1 MGAKKLKIGFIIRIA
16 AFYSDFVEVD
26 CLTQLFTTIAS
37 LRDYLNNQKEK
48 QPLGQVSVG
57 LVPTMGAL
65 HIGHL
70 SLIDRARTENACVI
84 VSIFVNPLQ
93 FGAGEDF
100 EQYPHTFENDLH
112 ICENA
117 GVDAVFAPDAL
128 EMGVNNIAKITQVI
142 PPPAMINILCGRSR
156 IGHFQGV
163 ATIVTKLLNVVQPD
177 LAYFGNKDGQQLAII
192 RQLAIDLN
200 LPVEIIGCPTVRE
213 PSGLAYS
220 SRNQYLS
227 SRDRVLAPHI
237 YQSLLQSQQQFFL
250 CYELCNSAQIIEAAR
265 NYLAKLPEINLE
277 YIELVDAK
285 TLQPCNQ
292 ITPEAEFMLAIAARI
307 GNTRLIDNILLS
319 HTITPRNPI
328 IAIDG
333 PAGAGKS
340 TVTKQVA
347 NKLGLL
353 FLDTGAMYRSV
364 TLAVL
369 REGIDLRDQ
378 EKVQAIAAES
388 KIQLFAN
395 PIAGKPMQVLL
406 NGEDITTEI
415 RTPEVTANVSS
426 IAAQAAVREILVKQ
440 QQLIGQT
447 GGVVM
452 EGRDIGTH
460 VFPDAEVKIFL
471 TASSEERAKRRQ
483 ADLIAQGQVAP
494 DLATLE
500 HEIQERDRKDS
511 TRDHA
516 PLIQAEDATLVNTDG
531 LTIEEVVAAIV
542 NLYEQKVQNR

>member
-1 MGAKKLKIGFIIRIA
+1 MAQI
-16 AFYSDFVEVD
+16 
-26 CLTQLFTTIAS
+26 FTNIDA
-37 LRDYLNNQKEK
+37 LRNYLNSQQSK
-48 QPLGQVSVG
+48 QDLAKVSVG

-65 HIGHL
+65 HNGHL
-70 SLIDRARTENACVI
+70 SLIDRARLENSCTV

-93 FGAGEDF
+93 FGVDEDI
-100 EQYPHTFENDLH
+100 EKYPQKLDQDLQ

-117 GVDAVFAPDAL
+117 GVDAVFAPNAI
-128 EMGVNNIAKITQVI
+128 EMGVNNRNSTKVI
-142 PPPAMINILCGRSR
+142 PPNSMTDILCGRSR

-163 ATIVTKLLNVVQPD
+163 ATIVTKLLNIVQPD
-177 LAYFGNKDGQQLAII
+177 RAYFGNKDGQQLMII
-192 RQLAIDLN
+192 KRLVADLN
-200 LPVEIIGCPTVRE
+200 LPVEIVSCPTVRE

-227 SRDRVLAPHI
+227 KSDRILAPHI
-237 YQSLLQSQQQFFL
+237 YQGLLQAQQQFNF
-250 CYELCNSAQIIEAAR
+250 CDETCSPSPIIETIT
-265 NYLAKLPEINLE
+265 NYLAKLPAINLE

-285 TLQPCNQ
+285 TLQPCTQ
-292 ITPEAEFMLAIAARI
+292 ITSESDLMLAIAARI
-307 GNTRLIDNILLS
+307 GTTRLIDNILLS
-319 HTITPRNPI
+319 HTITSRKPI

-340 TVTKQVA
+340 TVTKQLA

-369 REGIDLRDQ
+369 REGIDLREED
-378 EKVQAIAAES
+378 KVQKIAAES
-388 KIQLFAN
+388 KIQLFAD

-406 NGEDITTEI
+406 NGEDVTAEI

-426 IAAQAAVREILVKQ
+426 IAAQSAVREILVKQ

-460 VFPDAEVKIFL
+460 VFPDAEVKVFL
-471 TASSEERAKRRQ
+471 TASPKERAMRRH
-483 ADLIAQGQVAP
+483 ADLISQGQVAP
-494 DLATLE
+494 DLTTLE
-500 HEIQERDRKDS
+500 QEILERDRKDS

-516 PLIQAEDATLVNTDG
+516 PLTQAEDEIGRAHV
-531 LTIEEVVAAIV
+531 
-542 NLYEQKVQNR
+542 

>member
-1 MGAKKLKIGFIIRIA
+1 MGREY
-16 AFYSDFVEVD
+16 AFYGDFVEVD

-37 LRDYLNNQKEK
+37 LRDYLKTHRA
-48 QPLGQVSVG
+48 PHLGQVSVG

-70 SLIDRARTENACVI
+70 SLIDRARTENACVV

-93 FGAGEDF
+93 FCVGEDLDK
-100 EQYPHTFENDLH
+100 YPRTLESDRQ
-112 ICENA
+112 ICETA
-117 GVDAVFAPDAL
+117 GVDVIFAPDVS
-128 EMGVNNIAKITQVI
+128 EMGASDLDNITQVI
-142 PPPAMINILCGRSR
+142 PPPEMTSVLCGRSR

-163 ATIVTKLLNVVQPD
+163 ATIVTKLLNIVQPD
-177 LAYFGNKDGQQLAII
+177 RAYFGSKDGQQLAII
-192 RQLAIDLN
+192 RRLVEDLN
-200 LPVEIIGCPTVRE
+200 LPVEIIGCPTLRE

-227 SRDRVLAPHI
+227 ASDRVLAAHL
-237 YQSLLQSQQQFFL
+237 YQSLQQAKQQFLL
-250 CYELCNSAQIIEAAR
+250 CKEFCTATQIIEVAA
-265 NYLAKLPEINLE
+265 NYLAKLPAINLE
-277 YIELVDAK
+277 YIELVETK
-285 TLQPCNQ
+285 TLQPCHQ
-292 ITPEAEFMLAIAARI
+292 ITTKSDLMLAIAARV

-319 HTITPRNPI
+319 HTITPRKPI

-353 FLDTGAMYRSV
+353 FLDTGAMYRSI

-369 REGIDLRDQ
+369 REGIDLREQD
-378 EKVQAIAAES
+378 KVQAIAAKS

-415 RTPEVTANVSS
+415 RTPEVTANVSL
-426 IAAQAAVREILVKQ
+426 IAAQAPVREILVKQ
-440 QQLIGQT
+440 QQLIGQS

-471 TASSEERAKRRQ
+471 TASAQERAKRRQ
-483 ADLIAQGQVAP
+483 ADLVAQGQVVP
-494 DLATLE
+494 DLTILE
-500 HEIQERDRKDS
+500 DEIQERDRRDS
-511 TRDHA
+511 TRAHS

-531 LTIEEVVAAIV
+531 LNIEEVVATIV
-542 NLYEQKVQNR
+542 NLYEQKVQTP

>member
-1 MGAKKLKIGFIIRIA
+1 
-16 AFYSDFVEVD
+16 
-26 CLTQLFTTIAS
+26 
-37 LRDYLNNQKEK
+37 
-48 QPLGQVSVG
+48 
-57 LVPTMGAL
+57 MGAL

-70 SLIDRARTENACVI
+70 SLIDRARHENDCVV

-93 FGAGEDF
+93 FGAGEDLDK
-100 EQYPHTFENDLH
+100 YPRTLDSDRQV
-112 ICENA
+112 CETA
-117 GVDAVFAPDAL
+117 GVDAIFAPSAS
-128 EMGVNNIAKITQVI
+128 EMGLSNDKLTQVLQ
-142 PPPAMINILCGRSR
+142 PTEMSNVLCGRSR
-156 IGHFQGV
+156 LGHFQGV
-163 ATIVTKLLNVVQPD
+163 ATIVTKLLNVVQPNRT
-177 LAYFGNKDGQQLAII
+177 YFGSKDGQQLAII
-192 RQLAIDLN
+192 RRLVNDLN

-227 SRDRVLAPHI
+227 ESDRILAAHI
-237 YQSLLQSQQQFFL
+237 YQSLQQARQQFFL
-250 CYELCNSAQIIEAAR
+250 CYSLCSPTQIVAVAH
-265 NYLAKLPEINLE
+265 NYLAKLPAINLE
-277 YIELVDAK
+277 YIELVNAK

-292 ITPEAEFMLAIAARI
+292 ITAGSEFMLAIAARI

-319 HTITPRNPI
+319 HTPTSRKPI

-369 REGIDLRDQ
+369 REGIDLCDQ
-378 EKVQAIAAES
+378 DSVQAIAAKS

-395 PIAGKPMQVLL
+395 PISGQPMQVLL
-406 NGEDITTEI
+406 NGEDISTEI
-415 RTPEVTANVSS
+415 RMAEVTANVSA
-426 IAAQAAVREILVKQ
+426 IAAQAPVRKILVKQ
-440 QQLIGQT
+440 QQLIGQS

-460 VFPDAEVKIFL
+460 VFPDAEIKIFL
-471 TASSEERAKRRQ
+471 TASAQERAKRRQ

-500 HEIQERDRKDS
+500 QEIQERDRKDS

-516 PLIQAEDATLVNTDG
+516 PLIQAKDATLVNTDG
-531 LTIEEVVAAIV
+531 LTIEEVVATIV
-542 NLYEQKVQNR
+542 NMYEAKFEAKVQNL

>member
-1 MGAKKLKIGFIIRIA
+1 M
-16 AFYSDFVEVD
+16 
-26 CLTQLFTTIAS
+26 TQLFTTIAS
-37 LRDYLNNQKEK
+37 LRNYLNTQKEK
-48 QPLGQVSVG
+48 QTLGQVSVG

-65 HIGHL
+65 HMGHL
-70 SLIDRARTENACVI
+70 SLIDRARTENSCVV

-100 EQYPHTFENDLH
+100 DEYPRTFEKDLN

-117 GVDAVFAPDAL
+117 GVDAIFAPDAL
-128 EMGVNNIAKITQVI
+128 EMGAHNIAKITQVI
-142 PPPAMINILCGRSR
+142 PSLEMTNILCGRSR
-156 IGHFQGV
+156 VGHFQGV
-163 ATIVTKLLNVVQPD
+163 ATIVTKLLNAVQPD
-177 LAYFGNKDGQQLAII
+177 RAYFGSKDGQQLAII
-192 RQLAIDLN
+192 RQLVIDLN
-200 LPVEIIGCPTVRE
+200 LPVAIVGCPTLRE

-220 SRNQYLS
+220 SRNQFLS
-227 SRDRVLAPHI
+227 SKDRILAAHI
-237 YQSLLQSQQQFFL
+237 YQSLQQSRQQFLL
-250 CYELCNSAQIIEAAR
+250 CYELCSPAQIIETAR

-285 TLQPCNQ
+285 TLQPCYQ
-292 ITPEAEFMLAIAARI
+292 ITSKAELMLAIAARI
-307 GNTRLIDNILLS
+307 GKTRLIDNILLS
-319 HTITPRNPI
+319 HTTTLRNPI

-426 IAAQAAVREILVKQ
+426 IAAQSAVREVLVKQ

-471 TASSEERAKRRQ
+471 TASAEERAKRRQ
-483 ADLIAQGQVAP
+483 ADLISQGQVAP

-500 HEIQERDRKDS
+500 QEIQERDRKDS

-516 PLIQAEDATLVNTDG
+516 PLIQAVDATLVNTDG
-531 LTIEEVVAAIV
+531 LTIEEVVATIV

>member
-1 MGAKKLKIGFIIRIA
+1 MTEL
-16 AFYSDFVEVD
+16 
-26 CLTQLFTTIAS
+26 LTTIAS
-37 LRDYLNNQKEK
+37 LRNYLNTQKEK

-70 SLIDRARTENACVI
+70 SLIDRARTENAFVV

-100 EQYPHTFENDLH
+100 EQYPRTFENDLH
-112 ICENA
+112 LCENA
-117 GVDAVFAPDAL
+117 GVDAVFAPDPL

-142 PPPAMINILCGRSR
+142 PPPEMTNTLCGRSR

-163 ATIVTKLLNVVQPD
+163 ATIVTKLLNAVQPD
-177 LAYFGNKDGQQLAII
+177 RAYFGSKDGQQLAII
-192 RQLAIDLN
+192 RQLVIDLN
-200 LPVEIIGCPTVRE
+200 LPVEIIGCPTVRQ
-213 PSGLAYS
+213 PSGLAHS

-227 SRDRVLAPHI
+227 NSDRIFAPHI

-250 CYELCNSAQIIEAAR
+250 CYELCNPAQIIEAAR
-265 NYLAKLPEINLE
+265 NYLAKLPKINLE
-277 YIELVDAK
+277 YIELVEAK

-292 ITPEAEFMLAIAARI
+292 VTSGSELMLAIAARI

-378 EKVQAIAAES
+378 DKVQEIAAES

-426 IAAQAAVREILVKQ
+426 IAAQSAVREILVKQ
-440 QQLIGQT
+440 QQLIGRT

-460 VFPDAEVKIFL
+460 VFPDAEVKVFL
-471 TASSEERAKRRQ
+471 TASSKERAKRRQ
-483 ADLIAQGQVAP
+483 SDLIAQGQVAP

-500 HEIQERDRKDS
+500 QEIQERDRKDS

-531 LTIEEVVAAIV
+531 LSIEEVVAAIV

>member
-1 MGAKKLKIGFIIRIA
+1 M
-16 AFYSDFVEVD
+16 
-26 CLTQLFTTIAS
+26 TQIFTTIAS
-37 LRDYLNNQKEK
+37 LRNYLKSKRTIVQT
-48 QPLGQVSVG
+48 SVG

-70 SLIDRARTENACVI
+70 SLIDRARAENTCVV

-93 FGAGEDF
+93 FGKGEDF
-100 EQYPHTFENDLH
+100 EKYPRTLESDRQ
-112 ICENA
+112 ICETA
-117 GVDAVFAPDAL
+117 GVDAIFAPSA
-128 EMGVNNIAKITQVI
+128 EEIGVNDPNVTQVI
-142 PPPAMINILCGRSR
+142 PPPEMMNIMCGRSR

-163 ATIVTKLLNVVQPD
+163 ATIVTNLLNIVQPD
-177 LAYFGNKDGQQLAII
+177 RAYFGEKDGQQLAII
-192 RQLAIDLN
+192 RRLVNDLN
-200 LPVEIIGCPTVRE
+200 LSVEIIGCPTLRE
-213 PSGLAYS
+213 LSGLAYS

-227 SRDRVLAPHI
+227 ESDRLLAPHL
-237 YQSLLQSQQQFFL
+237 YQSLLKGKQIFSKDSSQD
-250 CYELCNSAQIIEAAR
+250 YAQISPTAILAASR
-265 NYLAKLPEINLE
+265 DYLSKLPAIALE
-277 YIELVDAK
+277 YIELVDVK
-285 TLQPCNQ
+285 TMQPCHT
-292 ITPEAEFMLAIAARI
+292 ITSSSELMLAIAARI

-319 HTITPRNPI
+319 QTITPRKPI

-340 TVTKQVA
+340 TVTKLVA

-369 REGIDLRDQ
+369 REGIDLNDHQ
-378 EKVQAIAAES
+378 KVEAIATKS
-388 KIQLFAN
+388 QIQLFAN
-395 PIAGKPMQVLL
+395 AIVGQPMQVWL
-406 NGEDITTEI
+406 NDEDVTTAI
-415 RTPEVTANVSS
+415 RQPEVTTNVSA
-426 IAAQAAVREILVKQ
+426 IAAQSGVREILVKQ
-440 QQLIGQT
+440 QQIIGQS

-471 TASSEERAKRRQ
+471 TASASERAKRRH

-500 HEIQERDRKDS
+500 KEISERDRQDS
-511 TRDHA
+511 TRTHA

-531 LTIEEVVAAIV
+531 LSIEEVVEIICMQV
-542 NLYEQKVQNR
+542 KSKQ

>member
-1 MGAKKLKIGFIIRIA
+1 M
-16 AFYSDFVEVD
+16 
-26 CLTQLFTTIAS
+26 TQLFTTIAA
-37 LRDYLNNQKEK
+37 LRNYLNDQKFNQS
-48 QPLGQVSVG
+48 LGRVSIG

-70 SLIDRARTENACVI
+70 SLIDRARTENACLV

-100 EQYPHTFENDLH
+100 DKYPRTIEHDLQL
-112 ICENA
+112 CENA
-117 GVDAVFAPDAL
+117 GVDAIFAPDPQ
-128 EMGVNNIAKITQVI
+128 EMGLNDISKITQVI
-142 PPPAMINILCGRSR
+142 PPPAMTNILCGRSR
-156 IGHFQGV
+156 VGHFQGV

-177 LAYFGNKDGQQLAII
+177 RAYFGCKDGQQLAII
-192 RQLAIDLN
+192 RNLVVDLN

-227 SRDRVLAPHI
+227 AKDRVLAAHI
-237 YQSLLQSQQQFFL
+237 YQSLRQAQQQFFL
-250 CYELCNSAQIIEAAR
+250 CYELCYPAQIIEAAQ
-265 NYLAKLPEINLE
+265 NYLAQLPEINLE
-277 YIELVDAK
+277 YIELVEAK
-285 TLQPCNQ
+285 TLQPCTQ
-292 ITPEAEFMLAIAARI
+292 ITSKAELMLAIAARI

-319 HTITPRNPI
+319 LSIPPRKPI

-369 REGIDLRDQ
+369 REGIDLREQD
-378 EKVQAIAAES
+378 KVQEIAANS

-415 RTPEVTANVSS
+415 RTPEVTANVSA

-460 VFPDAEVKIFL
+460 VFPDAEIKVFL

-494 DLATLE
+494 DLSTLE
-500 HEIQERDRKDS
+500 HEIQERDRRDS
-511 TRDHA
+511 TRDYA
-516 PLIQAEDATLVNTDG
+516 PLTQAVDATLVNTDG

-542 NLYEQKVQNR
+542 NLYEQKVQKL

>member
-1 MGAKKLKIGFIIRIA
+1 M
-16 AFYSDFVEVD
+16 
-26 CLTQLFTTIAS
+26 TQLFTTIAA
-37 LRDYLNNQKEK
+37 LRDYLKSQKFS
-48 QPLGQVSVG
+48 QPQGQFSVG
-57 LVPTMGAL
+57 FVPTMGAL

-70 SLIDRARTENACVI
+70 SLIDRARSENTCVV

-100 EQYPHTFENDLH
+100 DKYPRTLTSDQQ
-112 ICENA
+112 ICEQA
-117 GVDAVFAPDAL
+117 GVEAIFAPNAS
-128 EMGVNNIAKITQVI
+128 EMGVSSNTVTQVV
-142 PPPAMINILCGRSR
+142 PPSAMTDILCGRSR

-177 LAYFGNKDGQQLAII
+177 RAYFGNKDGQQLAII
-192 RQLAIDLN
+192 RRLVDDLN
-200 LPVEIIGCPTVRE
+200 MPVEIIGCPTLRE
-213 PSGLAYS
+213 SSGLAYS

-227 SRDRVLAPHI
+227 DCDRILAAQI
-237 YQSLLQSQQQFFL
+237 YQSLQRAKQQFFRGGATGSPL
-250 CYELCNSAQIIEAAR
+250 PILQVVR
-265 NYLAKLPEINLE
+265 DYLAKLSAIDLE

-285 TLQPCNQ
+285 TLQPCQQ
-292 ITPEAEFMLAIAARI
+292 ITPDAELMLAIAARI

-319 HTITPRNPI
+319 HTVTTRKPI

-347 NKLGLL
+347 NQLGLL
-353 FLDTGAMYRSV
+353 FLDTGAMYRSI
-364 TLAVL
+364 TLAAL
-369 REGIDLRDQ
+369 RGGVDLHDQ
-378 EKVQAIAAES
+378 EKVQAIAAQS
-388 KIQLFAN
+388 QIQLFAN
-395 PIAGKPMQVLL
+395 PIAGQPMQVLL
-406 NGEDITTEI
+406 NGKDITTDI
-415 RTPEVTANVSS
+415 RTPEVTANVST
-426 IAAQAAVREILVKQ
+426 IAAQPAVREILVKQ
-440 QQLIGQT
+440 QQLIGQA

-471 TASSEERAKRRQ
+471 TASAQERAKRRQ

-494 DLATLE
+494 DLVVLE
-500 HEIQERDRKDS
+500 QEIQERDRKDS

-516 PLIQAEDATLVNTDG
+516 PLTQAKDATLVNTDG

-542 NLYEQKVQNR
+542 NLYEAKVQTL

>member
-1 MGAKKLKIGFIIRIA
+1 MI
-16 AFYSDFVEVD
+16 
-26 CLTQLFTTIAS
+26 QLFTTIAS
-37 LRDYLNNQKEK
+37 LRNYLNTHKLK
-48 QPLGQVSVG
+48 QSLGQSSGQMSVG

-70 SLIDRARTENACVI
+70 SLIDRARTENVCVV

-100 EQYPHTFENDLH
+100 EKYPRTLEGDLQ
-112 ICENA
+112 ICETA
-117 GVDAVFAPDAL
+117 GVDAVFAPNME
-128 EMGVNNIAKITQVI
+128 EMGIINADSNADSNAKSNTKLTEVI
-142 PPPAMINILCGRSR
+142 PPLEMMDAMCGRSR

-163 ATIVTKLLNVVQPD
+163 ATIVTKLLNIVQPD
-177 LAYFGNKDGQQLAII
+177 RAYFGCKDGQQLAII
-192 RQLAIDLN
+192 RQLVNDLN
-200 LPVEIIGCPTVRE
+200 MPVEIVGCPTVRE
-213 PSGLAYS
+213 PSGLACS

-227 SRDRVLAPHI
+227 ASDRVLAVHI
-237 YQSLLQSQQQFFL
+237 YQSLLQARQQFFL
-250 CYELCNSAQIIEAAR
+250 CYDLCLPSQIIGAAQ
-265 NYLAKLPEINLE
+265 NYLNKLPEINLE

-285 TLQPCNQ
+285 TLQPCTQ
-292 ITPEAEFMLAIAARI
+292 ITSESELMLAIAARI

-319 HTITPRNPI
+319 HTITPRKPI

-369 REGIDLRDQ
+369 REGIDLRDRD
-378 EKVQAIAAES
+378 KVQEIAAKS

-426 IAAQAAVREILVKQ
+426 IAAQAGVREILVKQ
-440 QQLIGQT
+440 QQMIGQT

-471 TASSEERAKRRQ
+471 TASAGERAKRRQ

-500 HEIQERDRKDS
+500 REIQERDRKDS
-511 TRDHA
+511 TRDHS
-516 PLIQAEDATLVNTDG
+516 PLVKSEDATLVNTDG
-531 LTIEEVVAAIV
+531 LSIEEVVAAIV
-542 NLYEQKVQNR
+542 NLYEQKVQNP

>member
-1 MGAKKLKIGFIIRIA
+1 M
-16 AFYSDFVEVD
+16 
-26 CLTQLFTTIAS
+26 TQLFHTIAS
-37 LRDYLNNQKEK
+37 LRNYLNDWKSK
-48 QPLGQVSVG
+48 QALGQVSVG

-70 SLIDRARTENACVI
+70 SLIDRARTENACV
-84 VSIFVNPLQ
+84 VASIFVNPLQ
-93 FGAGEDF
+93 FGEGEDF
-100 EQYPHTFENDLH
+100 DKYPRTLDSDYQV
-112 ICENA
+112 CETA
-117 GVDAVFAPDAL
+117 GVNAIFAPSAS
-128 EMGVNNIAKITQVI
+128 EMYASSDMMTQVL
-142 PPPAMINILCGRSR
+142 PPSEMTNVLCGRSR
-156 IGHFQGV
+156 HGHFQGV
-163 ATIVTKLLNVVQPD
+163 AAIVTKLLNIVQPNR
-177 LAYFGNKDGQQLAII
+177 AYFGSKDGQQLAII
-192 RQLAIDLN
+192 RRLVEDLN
-200 LPVEIIGCPTVRE
+200 LPVEIIGCPTIRE

-227 SRDRVLAPHI
+227 ESDRILAAHI
-237 YQSLLQSQQQFFL
+237 YQSLQQAKQQFYL
-250 CYELCNSAQIIEAAR
+250 CYDLCSPSQILEVAQ
-265 NYLAKLPEINLE
+265 NYLAKLPAISLE

-285 TLQPCNQ
+285 TLQPCTQ
-292 ITPEAEFMLAIAARI
+292 ITSKDELMLAIAAQI

-319 HTITPRNPI
+319 HTITPRKPI

-369 REGIDLRDQ
+369 REGIDLRDRD
-378 EKVQAIAAES
+378 KVKAIAAKS

-395 PIAGKPMQVLL
+395 PIAGQPMQVLL
-406 NGEDITTEI
+406 NGEDITSEI
-415 RTPEVTANVSS
+415 RTPEVTANVSA
-426 IAAQAAVREILVKQ
+426 IAAQAPVREILVKQ
-440 QQLIGQT
+440 QQLIGNS

-460 VFPDAEVKIFL
+460 VFPDAEVKVFL
-471 TASSEERAKRRQ
+471 TASAQERAKRRH

-511 TRDHA
+511 TRSHA

-542 NLYEQKVQNR
+542 NLFEAKVQNL

>member
-1 MGAKKLKIGFIIRIA
+1 
-16 AFYSDFVEVD
+16 
-26 CLTQLFTTIAS
+26 LTQLFTTIAS
-37 LRDYLNNQKEK
+37 LRNYLNTQKSK
-48 QPLGQVSVG
+48 QAIGQAFANVSVG

-65 HIGHL
+65 HVGHL
-70 SLIDRARTENACVI
+70 SLIDRARTENACVV

-100 EQYPHTFENDLH
+100 ERYPHNLEADLH
-112 ICENA
+112 ICETA
-117 GVDAVFAPDAL
+117 GVDAVFAPSAD
-128 EMGVNNIAKITQVI
+128 EMGVTAAKVTQVI
-142 PPPAMINILCGRSR
+142 PPSAMMDILCGRSR
-156 IGHFQGV
+156 VGHFPGV
-163 ATIVTKLLNVVQPD
+163 ATIVTKLLNIVQPD
-177 LAYFGNKDGQQLAII
+177 RAYFGNKDGQQVAII
-192 RQLAIDLN
+192 RQVVHDLN
-200 LPVEIIGCPTVRE
+200 LPVEVIGCPTLRE

-227 SRDRVLAPHI
+227 ASDRILAAHI
-237 YQSLLQSQQQFFL
+237 YQSLQQAKQQFFL
-250 CYELCNSAQIIEAAR
+250 CHDFCSPSQIIEVAQ

-285 TLQPCNQ
+285 TLQPCSQ
-292 ITPEAEFMLAIAARI
+292 ITSEAELMLAIAARI

-319 HTITPRNPI
+319 HTITPRKPI

-353 FLDTGAMYRSV
+353 FLDTGAMYRSI

-369 REGIDLRDQ
+369 QEGLDLRNQ
-378 EKVQAIAAES
+378 EKVKEIAANS

-395 PIAGKPMQVLL
+395 PIVGQPMQVLL
-406 NGEDITTEI
+406 NGEDVTTEI
-415 RTPEVTANVSS
+415 RTPEVTANVST
-426 IAAQAAVREILVKQ
+426 IAAQPAVREILVKQ
-440 QQLIGQT
+440 QQLIGQS

-471 TASSEERAKRRQ
+471 TASAKERAKRRH

-500 HEIQERDRKDS
+500 QEIAERDRKDS
-511 TRDHA
+511 TRESS
-516 PLIQAEDATLVNTDG
+516 PLIQAEDATLVDTDG
-531 LTIEEVVAAIV
+531 LTVEEVVTAIV
-542 NLYEQKVQNR
+542 NLYEAKVQNL

>member
-1 MGAKKLKIGFIIRIA
+1 
-16 AFYSDFVEVD
+16 
-26 CLTQLFTTIAS
+26 LTELLTTIAS
-37 LRDYLNNQKEK
+37 LRNYLNTQKSK
-48 QPLGQVSVG
+48 QPSGQLSVG

-65 HIGHL
+65 HIGHV
-70 SLIDRARTENACVI
+70 SLIDRARTENACVV

-100 EQYPHTFENDLH
+100 HKYPRTLDQDLQ

-117 GVDAVFAPDAL
+117 GVDAIFAPDPLA
-128 EMGVNNIAKITQVI
+128 MGLDAIGNGKTTQVL
-142 PPPAMINILCGRSR
+142 PPPAMTDVLCGRSR

-163 ATIVTKLLNVVQPD
+163 ATIVTKLLNAVQPD
-177 LAYFGNKDGQQLAII
+177 RAYFGSKDGQQLAII
-192 RQLAIDLN
+192 RQLVIDLN
-200 LPVEIIGCPTVRE
+200 LPVEIVGCPTVRE

-227 SRDRVLAPHI
+227 NSDRIFAPHI
-237 YQSLLQSQQQFFL
+237 HQSLLQSQQQFFL
-250 CYELCNSAQIIEAAR
+250 CYELCNPEKIIEAAL

-277 YIELVDAK
+277 YIELVEAK

-292 ITPEAEFMLAIAARI
+292 ITSGSELMLAIAARI

-319 HTITPRNPI
+319 HTITPRKPI

-378 EKVQAIAAES
+378 DKVQAIAAES

-395 PIAGKPMQVLL
+395 PLAGKPMQVLL

-415 RTPEVTANVSS
+415 RTPEVTANVSA

-471 TASSEERAKRRQ
+471 TASAEERAKRRQ

-500 HEIQERDRKDS
+500 QEIEERDRKDS

-531 LTIEEVVAAIV
+531 LSIEEVVAAIV
-542 NLYEQKVQNR
+542 NLYEQKVQNQ

>member
-1 MGAKKLKIGFIIRIA
+1 
-16 AFYSDFVEVD
+16 
-26 CLTQLFTTIAS
+26 
-37 LRDYLNNQKEK
+37 
-48 QPLGQVSVG
+48 
-57 LVPTMGAL
+57 
-65 HIGHL
+65 
-70 SLIDRARTENACVI
+70 
-84 VSIFVNPLQ
+84 
-93 FGAGEDF
+93 
-100 EQYPHTFENDLH
+100 
-112 ICENA
+112 
-117 GVDAVFAPDAL
+117 
-128 EMGVNNIAKITQVI
+128 
-142 PPPAMINILCGRSR
+142 
-156 IGHFQGV
+156 
-163 ATIVTKLLNVVQPD
+163 
-177 LAYFGNKDGQQLAII
+177 
-192 RQLAIDLN
+192 
-200 LPVEIIGCPTVRE
+200 
-213 PSGLAYS
+213 
-220 SRNQYLS
+220 LS
-227 SRDRVLAPHI
+227 SKDRVLAAHI
-237 YQSLLQSQQQFFL
+237 YQSLRQAQQQFFL
-250 CYELCNSAQIIEAAR
+250 CYELCYPDQIIEAAQ

-285 TLQPCNQ
+285 TLQPCTQ
-292 ITPEAEFMLAIAARI
+292 ITSEAELMLAIAARI
-307 GNTRLIDNILLS
+307 ENTRLIDNILLS
-319 HTITPRNPI
+319 HTITPRKPI

-369 REGIDLRDQ
+369 REGIDLREQD
-378 EKVQAIAAES
+378 KVQEIAASS

-415 RTPEVTANVSS
+415 RTPEVTANVSA
-426 IAAQAAVREILVKQ
+426 IAAQATVREILVKQ

-460 VFPDAEVKIFL
+460 VFPDAEVEVFL
-471 TASSEERAKRRQ
+471 TASAEERAKRRQ

-511 TRDHA
+511 TRDHS
-516 PLIQAEDATLVNTDG
+516 PLTQAEDATLVNTDG

-542 NLYEQKVQNR
+542 NLYEQKVQNL

>member
-1 MGAKKLKIGFIIRIA
+1 M
-16 AFYSDFVEVD
+16 
-26 CLTQLFTTIAS
+26 TQLFTTIAS
-37 LRDYLNNQKEK
+37 LRNYLNAQKLK

-70 SLIDRARTENACVI
+70 SLIDRARTENSYVV

-100 EQYPHTFENDLH
+100 DKYPRTLDKDFQ
-112 ICENA
+112 ICETA
-117 GVDAVFAPDAL
+117 GVDAIFAPSAM
-128 EMGVNNIAKITQVI
+128 EMGIGSDLVTQVI
-142 PPPAMINILCGRSR
+142 PPPEMVDILCGRSR
-156 IGHFQGV
+156 VGHFQGV
-163 ATIVTKLLNVVQPD
+163 ATIVTKLLNVVQPNR
-177 LAYFGNKDGQQLAII
+177 AYFGSKDGQQLAII
-192 RQLAIDLN
+192 QRLVNDLL
-200 LPVEIIGCPTVRE
+200 LPVEIVGCPTIRE

-227 SRDRVLAPHI
+227 DGDRILAAHI
-237 YQSLLQSQQQFFL
+237 YQSLQQAKQQFFL
-250 CYELCNSAQIIEAAR
+250 CAELCSPSQILDIAR
-265 NYLAKLPEINLE
+265 NYLAKLPAINVE

-292 ITPEAEFMLAIAARI
+292 ITSEAELMLAISARI

-319 HTITPRNPI
+319 HTITPRKPI

-340 TVTKQVA
+340 TVTKRVA

-378 EKVQAIAAES
+378 DKVKEIATNL

-395 PIAGKPMQVLL
+395 PISGQPMQVLL
-406 NGEDITTEI
+406 NGEDVTSEI
-415 RTPEVTANVSS
+415 RMPEVTANVSA
-426 IAAQAAVREILVKQ
+426 IAAQAPVREILVKQ
-440 QQLIGQT
+440 QQLIGQS

-460 VFPDAEVKIFL
+460 VFPDAEVKVFL
-471 TASSEERAKRRQ
+471 TASAGERAQRRH
-483 ADLIAQGQVAP
+483 ADLVAQGQVAP
-494 DLATLE
+494 DLTTLE

-516 PLIQAEDATLVNTDG
+516 PLIRAEDATLVNTDG
-531 LTIEEVVAAIV
+531 LTIEEVVATIV
-542 NLYEQKVQNR
+542 NLFEAKVQNL

>member
-1 MGAKKLKIGFIIRIA
+1 MM
-16 AFYSDFVEVD
+16 D
-26 CLTQLFTTIAS
+26 
-37 LRDYLNNQKEK
+37 
-48 QPLGQVSVG
+48 
-57 LVPTMGAL
+57 
-65 HIGHL
+65 
-70 SLIDRARTENACVI
+70 
-84 VSIFVNPLQ
+84 
-93 FGAGEDF
+93 
-100 EQYPHTFENDLH
+100 
-112 ICENA
+112 
-117 GVDAVFAPDAL
+117 
-128 EMGVNNIAKITQVI
+128 
-142 PPPAMINILCGRSR
+142 ILCGRSSR
-156 IGHFQGV
+156 VGHFQGV
-163 ATIVTKLLNVVQPD
+163 ATIVTKLLNAVQPD
-177 LAYFGNKDGQQLAII
+177 RAYFGNKDGQQLAII
-192 RQLAIDLN
+192 RQLALDLN
-200 LPVEIIGCPTVRE
+200 LPVEIIGCPTIRE

-227 SRDRVLAPHI
+227 ESDRILAAHI

-250 CYELCNSAQIIEAAR
+250 CYEFCSPSQILDAAR
-265 NYLAKLPEINLE
+265 NYLAKLPDINLE
-277 YIELVDAK
+277 YIELVEAK
-285 TLQPCNQ
+285 TLQPCIQ
-292 ITPEAEFMLAIAARI
+292 ITSESELMLAIAVRI

-319 HTITPRNPI
+319 HTITPRKPI

-378 EKVQAIAAES
+378 NKVQEIAAKS

-395 PIAGKPMQVLL
+395 PSAGQPMQVLL

-415 RTPEVTANVSS
+415 RMPEVTANVSA
-426 IAAQAAVREILVKQ
+426 IAAQADVRKILVKQ
-440 QQLIGQT
+440 QQLIGQS

-471 TASSEERAKRRQ
+471 TASAQERAKRRQ
-483 ADLIAQGQVAP
+483 SDLTAQGQVAP
-494 DLATLE
+494 DLTTLE
-500 HEIQERDRKDS
+500 QEIQERDRKDS
-511 TRDHA
+511 TRDHS
-516 PLIQAEDATLVNTDG
+516 PLTQAVDATLVNTDG

-542 NLYEQKVQNR
+542 NLYEQKVQKS

>member
-1 MGAKKLKIGFIIRIA
+1 M
-16 AFYSDFVEVD
+16 
-26 CLTQLFTTIAS
+26 TQLFTTIAS
-37 LRDYLNNQKEK
+37 FRKYLTAQKSK
-48 QPLGQVSVG
+48 GALGQVSVG

-70 SLIDRARTENACVI
+70 SLIDRARTENACVV

-100 EQYPHTFENDLH
+100 DKYPRTLDKDRQ
-112 ICENA
+112 ICETA
-117 GVDAVFAPDAL
+117 GVDAIFAPEAA
-128 EMGVNNIAKITQVI
+128 EMGVSDREMTQVV
-142 PPPAMINILCGRSR
+142 PPFAMTEILCGRSR
-156 IGHFQGV
+156 VGHFQGV
-163 ATIVTKLLNVVQPD
+163 ATIVTKLLNAVQPD
-177 LAYFGNKDGQQLAII
+177 RAYFGNKDGQQLAII
-192 RQLAIDLN
+192 RQLVDDLN
-200 LPVEIIGCPTVRE
+200 LPVEIIGCPTIRE

-227 SRDRVLAPHI
+227 ESDRILAAHI
-237 YQSLLQSQQQFFL
+237 YQSLLQAQQQFFL
-250 CYELCNSAQIIEAAR
+250 CYECCSPSQILDAAR
-265 NYLAKLPEINLE
+265 NYLAKLPDINLE
-277 YIELVDAK
+277 YIELVEAK
-285 TLQPCNQ
+285 TLQPCIQ
-292 ITPEAEFMLAIAARI
+292 ITSEAELMLAIAARI

-319 HTITPRNPI
+319 HTITPRKPI

-378 EKVQAIAAES
+378 QQVQEIAAKS

-395 PIAGKPMQVLL
+395 PIAGQPMQVLL
-406 NGEDITTEI
+406 NGEDITAEI
-415 RTPEVTANVSS
+415 RMPEVTANVSA
-426 IAAQAAVREILVKQ
+426 IAAQAEVRKILVKQ
-440 QQLIGQT
+440 QQLIGQS

-452 EGRDIGTH
+452 EGRDIGTK

-471 TASSEERAKRRQ
+471 TASAQERAKRRQ
-483 ADLIAQGQVAP
+483 ADLTTQGQVAP

-500 HEIQERDRKDS
+500 QEIQERDRKDS
-511 TRDHA
+511 TRDHS
-516 PLIQAEDATLVNTDG
+516 PLTQAIDATLVNTDG

-542 NLYEQKVQNR
+542 NLYEQKVQKP

>member
-1 MGAKKLKIGFIIRIA
+1 
-16 AFYSDFVEVD
+16 
-26 CLTQLFTTIAS
+26 LTQLFTTIAS
-37 LRDYLNNQKEK
+37 LRNYLNGHKSK
-48 QPLGQVSVG
+48 QLLGQIPVG

-70 SLIDRARTENACVI
+70 SLIDRARTENACVV

-100 EQYPHTFENDLH
+100 DKYPRTLDYDLQL
-112 ICENA
+112 CENA
-117 GVDAVFAPDAL
+117 GVDAVFAPDPL
-128 EMGVNNIAKITQVI
+128 EMGLGEIVNGKVTQVI
-142 PPPAMINILCGRSR
+142 PPSEMTDILCGRSR
-156 IGHFQGV
+156 VGHFQGV
-163 ATIVTKLLNVVQPD
+163 ATIVTKLLNAVQPD
-177 LAYFGNKDGQQLAII
+177 RAYFGNKDGQQLAII
-192 RQLAIDLN
+192 RQLVDDLN

-227 SRDRVLAPHI
+227 ISDRLLAAHI
-237 YQSLLQSQQQFFL
+237 YQGLLQSQQRFFL
-250 CYELCNSAQIIEAAR
+250 CFELCFPDQIIEAAQ
-265 NYLAKLPEINLE
+265 NYLAQLPEINLE

-285 TLQPCNQ
+285 TLQPCTQ
-292 ITPEAEFMLAIAARI
+292 ITSEAELMLAIAARI

-319 HTITPRNPI
+319 HTITPRKPI

-378 EKVQAIAAES
+378 DKVQEIAAKS

-415 RTPEVTANVSS
+415 RTPEVTANVSA
-426 IAAQAAVREILVKQ
+426 IAAQAAVRAILVKQ

-460 VFPDAEVKIFL
+460 VFPDAEVKVFL
-471 TASSEERAKRRQ
+471 TASAQERAKRRQ

-494 DLATLE
+494 DLPTLE

-511 TRDHA
+511 TRDHS
-516 PLIQAEDATLVNTDG
+516 PLTQAVDATLVNTDG

-542 NLYEQKVQNR
+542 NLYEQKVQTP

>member
-1 MGAKKLKIGFIIRIA
+1 M
-16 AFYSDFVEVD
+16 
-26 CLTQLFTTIAS
+26 TQVFTTIAS
-37 LRDYLNNQKEK
+37 LRNYLNAQKLK
-48 QPLGQVSVG
+48 QPLGQVTVG

-70 SLIDRARTENACVI
+70 SLIDRARTENACVV

-100 EQYPHTFENDLH
+100 EKYPRTLECDRQ

-117 GVDAVFAPDAL
+117 GVDAIFAPNVSD
-128 EMGVNNIAKITQVI
+128 MGVDHGEVTQVI
-142 PPPAMINILCGRSR
+142 PPPAMTDILCGRSR
-156 IGHFQGV
+156 IDHFQGV

-177 LAYFGNKDGQQLAII
+177 YAYFGNKDGQQLAII
-192 RQLAIDLN
+192 RRLVDDLN
-200 LPVEIIGCPTVRE
+200 LPVEIVGCMTVRE

-227 SRDRVLAPHI
+227 DSDRILAAHI
-237 YQSLLQSQQQFFL
+237 HQSLLQAQQEFFL
-250 CYELCNSAQIIEAAR
+250 CYELCSPDQIIESAR

-285 TLQPCNQ
+285 TLQTCNQ
-292 ITPEAEFMLAIAARI
+292 ITSEAELMLAIAARI

-319 HTITPRNPI
+319 HTITPRKPI

-369 REGIDLRDQ
+369 RQGIDLREQD
-378 EKVQAIAAES
+378 KVQEIAAES

-415 RTPEVTANVSS
+415 RTPEVTANVSA

-440 QQLIGQT
+440 QQRIGQT

-471 TASSEERAKRRQ
+471 TASAQERAKRRH

-500 HEIQERDRKDS
+500 QEIQERDRKDS
-511 TRDHA
+511 TRDHS
-516 PLIQAEDATLVNTDG
+516 PLTQAVDATLVNTDG
-531 LTIEEVVAAIV
+531 LSIEEVVTAIV
-542 NLYEQKVQNR
+542 NLYEQKVLTP

>member
-1 MGAKKLKIGFIIRIA
+1 
-16 AFYSDFVEVD
+16 
-26 CLTQLFTTIAS
+26 
-37 LRDYLNNQKEK
+37 
-48 QPLGQVSVG
+48 
-57 LVPTMGAL
+57 MGAL

-70 SLIDRARTENACVI
+70 SLIDRARTENACLV

-100 EQYPHTFENDLH
+100 EQYPRTLEQDLQL
-112 ICENA
+112 CENA
-117 GVDAVFAPDAL
+117 GVDAIFAPDPH
-128 EMGVNNIAKITQVI
+128 EMGINDISKITQVI
-142 PPPAMINILCGRSR
+142 PPPAMTDILCGRSR
-156 IGHFQGV
+156 VGHFQGV

-177 LAYFGNKDGQQLAII
+177 RAYLGCKDGQQLAII
-192 RQLAIDLN
+192 RKLVADLN

-227 SRDRVLAPHI
+227 IKDRVLAAHI
-237 YQSLLQSQQQFFL
+237 YQSLRQAQQQFFL
-250 CYELCNSAQIIEAAR
+250 CYELCYPDQIIEAAQ

-285 TLQPCNQ
+285 TLQPCTQ
-292 ITPEAEFMLAIAARI
+292 ITSEAELMLAIAARI
-307 GNTRLIDNILLS
+307 ENTRLIDNILLS
-319 HTITPRNPI
+319 HTITPRKPI

-369 REGIDLRDQ
+369 REGIDLREQD
-378 EKVQAIAAES
+378 KVQEIAASS

-415 RTPEVTANVSS
+415 RTPEVTANVSA

-460 VFPDAEVKIFL
+460 VFPDAEVKVFL
-471 TASSEERAKRRQ
+471 TASAEERAKRRQ

-511 TRDHA
+511 TRDHS
-516 PLIQAEDATLVNTDG
+516 PLTQAEDATLVNTDG

-542 NLYEQKVQNR
+542 NLYEQKVQNL

>member
-1 MGAKKLKIGFIIRIA
+1 MTHI
-16 AFYSDFVEVD
+16 
-26 CLTQLFTTIAS
+26 FTTIAS
-37 LRDYLNNQKEK
+37 LRNYLKSK
-48 QPLGQVSVG
+48 QNLGHTSVG

-70 SLIDRARTENACVI
+70 SLINRARAENTCVV

-93 FGAGEDF
+93 FGKGEDF
-100 EQYPHTFENDLH
+100 EKYPRTLESDRQ
-112 ICENA
+112 ICQTA
-117 GVDAVFAPDAL
+117 GVDAIFAPSA
-128 EMGVNNIAKITQVI
+128 EEIGVNDPNVTQVI
-142 PPPAMINILCGRSR
+142 PPPEIVNIMCGRSR

-163 ATIVTKLLNVVQPD
+163 ATIVTKLLNIVQPD
-177 LAYFGNKDGQQLAII
+177 RAYFGEKDGQQLAII
-192 RQLAIDLN
+192 RRLVNDLN
-200 LPVEIIGCPTVRE
+200 LPVEIIGCPTFRE
-213 PSGLAYS
+213 LSGLAYS

-227 SRDRVLAPHI
+227 ESDRLLAPHL
-237 YQSLLQSQQQFFL
+237 YQSLLKGKQVFSQD
-250 CYELCNSAQIIEAAR
+250 CTPDCTEISAAAILTASID
-265 NYLAKLPEINLE
+265 YLSKLPAIALE
-277 YIELVDAK
+277 YIELVDVK
-285 TLQPCNQ
+285 TMQPCHT
-292 ITPEAEFMLAIAARI
+292 ITSSSELMLAISARI

-319 HTITPRNPI
+319 QTLSQTIPARKPI

-340 TVTKQVA
+340 TVTKLVA

-369 REGIDLRDQ
+369 REGIDLNDHQ
-378 EKVQAIAAES
+378 KVEAIAS
-388 KIQLFAN
+388 KSQIQLFAN
-395 PIAGKPMQVLL
+395 AIAGQPMQVLL
-406 NGEDITTEI
+406 NGEDITTAI
-415 RTPEVTANVSS
+415 RQPEVTANVSA
-426 IAAQAAVREILVKQ
+426 IAAQSAVREILVKQ
-440 QQLIGQT
+440 QQIIGQS

-471 TASSEERAKRRQ
+471 TASASERAKRRH

-500 HEIQERDRKDS
+500 KEISERDRQDS
-511 TRDHA
+511 TRTHA

-531 LTIEEVVAAIV
+531 LSIEEVVEIICMQV
-542 NLYEQKVQNR
+542 KSKQ

>member
-1 MGAKKLKIGFIIRIA
+1 M
-16 AFYSDFVEVD
+16 
-26 CLTQLFTTIAS
+26 
-37 LRDYLNNQKEK
+37 RDYLRNYWSVQK
-48 QPLGQVSVG
+48 LIGF
-57 LVPTMGAL
+57 VPTMGAL

-70 SLIDRARTENACVI
+70 SLIDRARNENACVV

-93 FGAGEDF
+93 FGAGEDLDK
-100 EQYPHTFENDLH
+100 YPRTLDSDRQ
-112 ICENA
+112 ICETA
-117 GVDAVFAPDAL
+117 GVDAIFAPSAS
-128 EMGVNNIAKITQVI
+128 EMGVSNNQLTQVI
-142 PPPAMINILCGRSR
+142 PPPEMTNVLCGRSR
-156 IGHFQGV
+156 HGHFQGV
-163 ATIVTKLLNVVQPD
+163 ATIVAKLLNVVQPD
-177 LAYFGNKDGQQLAII
+177 RAYFGSKDGQQLAII
-192 RQLAIDLN
+192 RRLVNDLN

-227 SRDRVLAPHI
+227 ESDRILAAHI
-237 YQSLLQSQQQFFL
+237 YQSLQQARQQFFL
-250 CYELCNSAQIIEAAR
+250 CSSLCSATQIVAVAH
-265 NYLAKLPEINLE
+265 NYLAKLPAINLE
-277 YIELVDAK
+277 YIELVNAK

-292 ITPEAEFMLAIAARI
+292 ITAGSEFMLAIAARI

-319 HTITPRNPI
+319 HTPISRKPI

-369 REGIDLRDQ
+369 REGIDLHDQ
-378 EKVQAIAAES
+378 ENVQAIAAKS

-395 PIAGKPMQVLL
+395 PISGQPMQVLL
-406 NGEDITTEI
+406 NGEDISTEI
-415 RTPEVTANVSS
+415 RMAEVTANVSA
-426 IAAQAAVREILVKQ
+426 IAAQAPVREILVKQ
-440 QQLIGQT
+440 QQLIGQS

-460 VFPDAEVKIFL
+460 VFPDAEIKIFL
-471 TASSEERAKRRQ
+471 TASAQERAKRRQ

-500 HEIQERDRKDS
+500 QEIQERDRKDS

-516 PLIQAEDATLVNTDG
+516 PLIQAKDATLVNTDG
-531 LTIEEVVAAIV
+531 LTIEEVVATIV
-542 NLYEQKVQNR
+542 NMYEAKFEAKFEAKVQNL